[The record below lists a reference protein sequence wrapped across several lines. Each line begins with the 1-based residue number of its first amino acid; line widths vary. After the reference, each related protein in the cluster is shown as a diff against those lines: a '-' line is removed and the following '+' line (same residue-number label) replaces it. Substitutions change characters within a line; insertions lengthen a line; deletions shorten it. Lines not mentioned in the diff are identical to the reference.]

1 MKTRLLN
8 FWESLRTSFWF
19 VPALMVC
26 CAVAASFFLIATDRS
41 TELKPH
47 RIFGFFYEVGP
58 EGARMVLSTIATS
71 MITVAGVVFSITI
84 VALTLASSQ
93 FGPRMLRNFMKDKGN
108 QTVLGMFIST
118 FIYCLLVL
126 RAVHTS
132 GGEDFVPNLSVTFAL
147 ILSLTNVG
155 VLIYFIHHISAS
167 IQAEQVVASVYHEL
181 DAHID
186 LFFPQTLSD
195 NEDANSEGKNSE
207 NNNCDTPNEPP
218 LDISHYHGHTIR
230 SDQSGYLQA
239 IDDATLF
246 DIAKENDLI
255 IRLPYRPGC
264 FVSLGSCLFAIMSK
278 DKGAVDDELQTS
290 ISNALILGSHR
301 TPEQD
306 IEFTV
311 NQLVEIAVR
320 ALSPGIND
328 PFTALACIDRLGTA
342 LCRLSNRAF
351 PSANLYDDEYNLRV
365 ITKPITFAGITNAAF
380 DQIRQYGLSSV
391 AVSIRLMETLT
402 SIANQATDKEQYE
415 AIKRQAEMTRR
426 ASESSFSEENDIADI
441 KQRYQAC
448 MDALSRFENDS

>member
-1 MKTRLLN
+1 MKTRFLN

-26 CAVAASFFLIATDRS
+26 SAVALSFFLISIDRS
-41 TELKPH
+41 TELNPH

-58 EGARMVLSTIATS
+58 EGARTVLATIASS

-93 FGPRMLRNFMKDKGN
+93 FGPRILRNFMKDKGN
-108 QTVLGMFIST
+108 QVVLGMFIST

-147 ILSLTNVG
+147 ILSLINVA

-186 LFFPQTLSD
+186 LFFPQALSD
-195 NEDANSEGKNSE
+195 KEDSSSEDK
-207 NNNCDTPNEPP
+207 NCDTPTEPS
-218 LDISHYHGHTIR
+218 LDISDYYGHTIR

-239 IDDATLF
+239 IDEAALF
-246 DIAKENDLI
+246 DMAKENDLI

-264 FVSLGSCLFAIMSK
+264 FVSLGSCLFVIMSK
-278 DKGAVDDELQTS
+278 NKDKVDDELQSS

-311 NQLVEIAVR
+311 NQLVEIAIR

-328 PFTALACIDRLGTA
+328 PFTALACIDRLGAA
-342 LCRLSNRAF
+342 LCRLSNRVF
-351 PSANLYDDEYNLRV
+351 PSTNLYDDECNLRV

-380 DQIRQYGLSSV
+380 DQIRQYGHGSV

-402 SIANQATDKEQYE
+402 SIASLAVDQEQYE
-415 AIKRQAEMTRR
+415 AIKRQAEMTKR
-426 ASESSFSEENDIADI
+426 ASEASFSEENDIADI
-441 KQRYQAC
+441 KQRYQEC
-448 MDALSRFENDS
+448 IDALSRLENVS